1 MPLKAIDVATQVKNL
16 ASLPEAC
23 IKINQLADDPHSTT
37 FDIKEVIETDAALS
51 ARVLKIANS
60 SFYNYGRKVDD
71 LNRAIMLI
79 GTEGLRD
86 IVWATSSISSFA
98 KLPNKFVDMNSFWR
112 HSLYTATVA
121 RLLAQKCHVINK
133 DRLFLCGLLHDVGQL
148 ALYQVMPEEM
158 DVVFVRSNENN
169 EQLFVSEKY
178 ILGFTH
184 ATVSYALLRMWNL
197 PVSICQAVAYHH
209 QPGKCQDFRLDAA
222 IIHIADAVAKQ
233 AGQTGHNLEYK
244 GYIDPNAWKVT
255 GLSEKIVDSMIQVAD
270 EQYRDALA
278 LYLSPVNIKAA

>member
-1 MPLKAIDVATQVKNL
+1 MPIKAIDVATQIKEL
-16 ASLPEAC
+16 ASLPDVC
-23 IKINQLADDPHSTT
+23 IKINQLADDPLSTT
-37 FDIKEVIETDAALS
+37 YDIKDVIETDAALT

-60 SFYNYGRKVDD
+60 SFFNYGGKVDD

-98 KLPNKFVDMNSFWR
+98 KLSNQFVDMKTFWH
-112 HSLYTATVA
+112 HSLYTGTVA
-121 RLLAQKCHVINK
+121 RLLAQKCRVINK

-148 ALYQVMPEEM
+148 ALYQIMPEEM
-158 DVVFVRSNENN
+158 EVAFIRAKENE

-184 ATVSYALLRMWNL
+184 AAVSYALLRMWNL
-197 PVSICQAVAYHH
+197 PVSICQSVAYHH
-209 QPGKCQDFRLDAA
+209 QPGKCQDYRLDAS

-233 AGQTGHNLEYK
+233 AGQLGNKLEYK
-244 GYIDPNAWKVT
+244 AKIDPNAWKVT

-270 EQYRDALA
+270 EQFRDAMA
-278 LYLSPVNIKAA
+278 LYLSPVSVAA

>member
-1 MPLKAIDVATQVKNL
+1 MPLKAIDVATQVKEL
-16 ASLPEAC
+16 TSLPEAC
-23 IKINQLADDPHSTT
+23 IKINQLANDPESTT
-37 FDIKEVIETDAALS
+37 FDIKEVIQTDASLS

-60 SFYNYGRKVDD
+60 TFYNYGRKVDD

-98 KLPNKFVDMNSFWR
+98 KLSNQFVDMKIFWR

-148 ALYQVMPEEM
+148 ALYQTMPEEM
-158 DVVFVRSNENN
+158 DVVFARSKGNQ

-184 ATVSYALLRMWNL
+184 STVSYALLRLWNL
-197 PVSICQAVAYHH
+197 PVSICQSVAYHH
-209 QPGKCQDFRLDAA
+209 QPGKCKDFRLDAA
-222 IIHIADAVAKQ
+222 IIHLADAIAKK
-233 AGQTGHNLEYK
+233 AGQPGHNLECK
-244 GYIDPNAWKVT
+244 EYIDPNVWKVT
-255 GLSEKIVDSMIQVAD
+255 GLSEKIIDSMIQVAD
-270 EQYRDALA
+270 EQFRDALA
-278 LYLSPVNIKAA
+278 LYMTPMNVKAA